1 MSSCG
6 GPLNSLRGLSGLIL
20 VAAIFVT
27 LPAYGLKEFYSI
39 TRSPKALGMGGA
51 FYGLSNDEHALFYN
65 PAGLAFYEGG
75 KDLMGQMKF
84 DGSLSIITA
93 VQKMMEGS
101 NKSVSQ
107 LVTDLETFQG
117 APISG
122 DVTPFLGYY
131 LRKHFAM
138 GLLIADTKV
147 NFALLGKDLDTSVDL
162 TAISD
167 SGVFFG
173 FGIPIGETGLAF
185 GANIKGIFRAGG
197 RKTYTVLEIAQGS
210 GFQFDIK
217 QLGGAGGGIDFDL
230 GVTYQLPEIIPSV
243 VMRGSVV
250 VNNVMASRLDLFRVD
265 DSIAAPP
272 GLPRMLTIAGLMQL
286 PGFWWFD
293 RFNLLLDLA
302 EFGLGGQA
310 DPEFGARTGS
320 LWKHVNF
327 GIEVPVWGWG
337 FGRMGFRQGNF
348 TIGAGFDAR
357 FFQMD
362 IATYAEELATL
373 PGRLTSRR
381 VALRLAAGF
390 GGSSKPEVE
399 PATETTVPPPEE
411 KKPEEP
417 KPEEPKV
424 EPPPPPPPEPVK
436 PEPPKPKPVR
446 QPQSLKKP
454 KIVPKPRPNVDRFN
468 VDQAVKESY

>member
-1 MSSCG
+1 MLGRSDA
-6 GPLNSLRGLSGLIL
+6 RFFVVAL
-20 VAAIFVT
+20 VTLAFGVS
-27 LPAYGLKEFYSI
+27 LPAYALKEYYSI

-93 VQKMMEGS
+93 VQKMMEGT

-107 LVTDLETFQG
+107 LVTDLEEFQG
-117 APISG
+117 SPISG
-122 DVTPFLGYY
+122 GATPFLGYY

-147 NFALLGKDLDTSVDL
+147 NFALLGRDLDTSVDL

-173 FGIPIGETGLAF
+173 FGIPVGIPGLAI

-197 RKTYTVLEIAQGS
+197 RKTYSVLEIAQGS
-210 GFQFDIK
+210 GFQFDIR
-217 QLGGAGGGIDFDL
+217 QLGGAGAGIDFDL
-230 GVTYQLPEIIPSV
+230 GVTYQLPEIIPNV
-243 VMRGSVV
+243 VMRGSIV
-250 VNNVMASRLDLFRVD
+250 VNNVMASKLDLFKVD
-265 DSIAAPP
+265 DSVGAPP
-272 GLPRMLTIAGLMQL
+272 GLPRMLTVAGLMQL
-286 PGFWWFD
+286 PGFWWFE

-310 DPEFGARTGS
+310 DPEFGARGGS
-320 LWKHVNF
+320 FWKHVNF

-357 FFQMD
+357 YFQMD

-373 PGRLTSRR
+373 PGRLSSRR
-381 VALRLAAGF
+381 VALRIAAGF
-390 GGSSKPEVE
+390 GGSAKPEVE
-399 PATETTVPPPEE
+399 SATDTTVPEPE
-411 KKPEEP
+411 KKPEEKPPEVKPEP
-417 KPEEPKV
+417 KPE
-424 EPPPPPPPEPVK
+424 PPPEPAKV
-436 PEPPKPKPVR
+436 EPPKPKPAPR
-446 QPQSLKKP
+446 QPQSVGKP
-454 KIVPKPRPNVDRFN
+454 KIIPKPRPNVDRFN